1 MTLGMFFSLISV
13 QNIGAAY
20 RHIQGGLGAA
30 PDQVSWVITSFLIA
44 EVIMLP
50 LSGWLS
56 RAMSLKTFFFMCSM
70 GFSVA
75 SIFCGL
81 AWSIESMIFFRVF
94 QGLFGG
100 GMMPLCFQQC
110 LLCTHRKNSS

>member
-70 GFSVA
+70 GFSIV
-75 SIFCGL
+75 SISMSVS
-81 AWSIESMIFFRVF
+81 SISMSVSLIDFTSFS
-94 QGLFGG
+94 
-100 GMMPLCFQQC
+100 MPYTRIQ
-110 LLCTHRKNSS
+110 R